1 MDLYNELQYKQKMLD
16 NSIKSLRKTGIE
28 FAKAEKE
35 YKMAVCK
42 KALELRNTDMPV
54 TLIQTTIYGYPE
66 IAELR
71 FKRDSAE
78 VIYYANREAING
90 IKLEIK
96 ILQEQLNKEYGNESN
111 NI

>member
-1 MDLYNELQYKQKMLD
+1 MDIVNELQYKQKMLD

-28 FAKAEKE
+28 FAEAEKE

-42 KALELRNTDMPV
+42 KALELRSTDMPV
-54 TLIQTTIYGYPE
+54 TLIQLTIYGYPE
-66 IAELR
+66 IASLR

-78 VIYYANREAING
+78 AIYFANREAING

-96 ILQEQLNKEYGNESN
+96 ILQEQINKEYSME
-111 NI
+111 

>member
-1 MDLYNELQYKQKMLD
+1 MDIVNELQYKQKMLD

-28 FAKAEKE
+28 FAEAEKQ

-54 TLIQTTIYGYPE
+54 TLIQLTIYGYPE
-66 IAELR
+66 IANLR

-78 VIYYANREAING
+78 AIYYANREAING

-96 ILQEQLNKEYGNESN
+96 ILQEQINKEYSME
-111 NI
+111 

>member
-28 FAKAEKE
+28 FAEAEKE

-54 TLIQTTIYGYPE
+54 TLIQLTIYGYPE
-66 IAELR
+66 IATLR

-78 VIYYANREAING
+78 AIYYANKEAING

-96 ILQEQLNKEYGNESN
+96 ILQEQLNKEYSNE
-111 NI
+111 

>member
-1 MDLYNELQYKQKMLD
+1 MDIVNELQYKQKMLD

-28 FAKAEKE
+28 FAEAEKQ

-42 KALELRNTDMPV
+42 KALELRKTDMPV
-54 TLIQTTIYGYPE
+54 TLIQLTIYGYPE
-66 IAELR
+66 IANLR

-78 VIYYANREAING
+78 AIYFANREAING

-96 ILQEQLNKEYGNESN
+96 ILQEQINKEYSME
-111 NI
+111 

>member
-1 MDLYNELQYKQKMLD
+1 MDLYNDLVYKQEMLD
-16 NSIKSLRKTGIE
+16 KSIKSLRKTGIE
-28 FAKAEKE
+28 FAETEKE

-54 TLIQTTIYGYPE
+54 TLIQLTIYGYPE
-66 IAELR
+66 IATLR

-78 VIYYANREAING
+78 AIYYANKEAING

-96 ILQEQLNKEYGNESN
+96 ILQEQLNKEYSNE
-111 NI
+111 

>member
-1 MDLYNELQYKQKMLD
+1 MDIVNELQYKQKMLD

-28 FAKAEKE
+28 FAEAEKE

-42 KALELRNTDMPV
+42 KALELRGTDMPV
-54 TLIQTTIYGYPE
+54 TLIQLTIYGYPE
-66 IAELR
+66 IATLR

-78 VIYYANREAING
+78 AIYYANREAING

-96 ILQEQLNKEYGNESN
+96 ILQEQINKEYSME
-111 NI
+111 